1 MRMTPLFHRPLLALA
16 LVPLALLMGPQSV
29 LAQTAGETAD
39 AGAYLAARSAA
50 LNNSYREGAYWFER
64 ALAGDPANT
73 ALMDGAVISLMGEG
87 EVDKA
92 AAIAERMVAAG
103 GRSIAAN
110 IAIMA
115 KNAKSEAFDAI
126 AAAPPER
133 AIGNLLDD
141 LVRAWAEFGK
151 GKVSE
156 AIALFDAIA
165 AKDGLQ
171 AFGLYHKSLALA
183 AVGDFEGANEILS
196 GKAAGTLVVN
206 RRGVIAHVQI
216 LSQLE
221 MFAEALALLER
232 SFGTDPDPELDPI
245 RQSLAAGTALPFGM
259 VTSASDGIS
268 EVFFT
273 VAAALTGEADPS
285 YTILYARSAAYL
297 NPKHT
302 EAILMT
308 GRLLQQLDQHLL
320 AAEAFGTIGPENPSY
335 YSAEI
340 GRAEAQFALGD
351 KETALATLEGLTKSH
366 PELTIVHV
374 AYGDA
379 LRREERFEAA
389 ATAYDVA
396 VALTPVPEERHW
408 ALFYTRGIAHE
419 RSKQWEKAEADFR
432 MALTLNP
439 DQPQVLNY
447 LGYSFV
453 DRGENLDEALGMIE
467 RAVAERPDAGYIID
481 SLAWA
486 YFRLGRYQDALPQ
499 MERASLLEPVD
510 PIVTDHLGDVY
521 WAVGRKLEARF
532 QWRRAL
538 SFEPEEKEAIRIRRK
553 LEVGL
558 DVVLQEEGAPPL
570 KAQNGSATGN

>member
-1 MRMTPLFHRPLLALA
+1 MPMTPFLRRSLFALAFVPFCLTGPQPLLA
-16 LVPLALLMGPQSV
+16 
-29 LAQTAGETAD
+29 QTDGQMAD

-50 LNNSYREGAYWFER
+50 VNNAYRDGAYWFER
-64 ALAGDPANT
+64 ALAADPENVS
-73 ALMDGAVISLMGEG
+73 LLDGAVVSLIGEG
-87 EVDKA
+87 KIDMA
-92 AAIAERMVAAG
+92 AEAAEKMIALG
-103 GRSIAAN
+103 GRSIGAN
-110 IAIMA
+110 IAILAREA
-115 KNAKSEAFDAI
+115 KMGEWDAI
-126 AAAPPER
+126 AEAAPER

-151 GKVSE
+151 GKMSE
-156 AIALFDAIA
+156 AIASFDAIA
-165 AKDGLQ
+165 AKDGLK
-171 AFGLYHKSLALA
+171 AFGLYHKAMALA
-183 AVGDFEGANEILS
+183 AVGDFESANDILS
-196 GKAAGTLVVN
+196 GEVAGPIVVN

-221 MFAEALALLER
+221 MFDEAQALLER
-232 SFGTDPDPELDPI
+232 SFGTDPDPELDPM
-245 RQSLAAGTALPFGM
+245 RQSLAARTALPFDM

-273 VAAALTGEADPS
+273 VAAALNGEAEPG
-285 YTILYARSAAYL
+285 YTILYARSASYL
-297 NPKHT
+297 NPNHN
-302 EAILMT
+302 ESILMT
-308 GRLLQQLDQHLL
+308 GRLLQELDQPAL
-320 AAEAFGTIGPENPSY
+320 AAETFATIGPDNPAF

-351 KETALATLEGLTKSH
+351 TETALATLKGLTKSH

-374 AYGDA
+374 AHGDA
-379 LRREERFEAA
+379 LRREEQFEASA
-389 ATAYDVA
+389 AAYDAA
-396 VALTPVPEERHW
+396 VSLTPVPEERHW
-408 ALFYTRGIAHE
+408 ALFYSRGVAHE

-432 MALTLNP
+432 MALKLNP

-453 DRGENLDEALGMIE
+453 DRGENLDEALAMIE

-486 YFRLGRYQDALPQ
+486 YFRLGRYEDAVPQ

-510 PIVTDHLGDVY
+510 PVVTDHLGDVY

-538 SFEPEEKEAIRIRRK
+538 SFEPEEKDAIRIRRK

-570 KAQNGSATGN
+570 KAGNDSSTGN